1 MSGNTRIERK
11 FVRYSHAK
19 LCRRNL
25 PEWRLQYS
33 VVKNKYIF
41 LFLLL
46 SLKSRLPLQ
55 DLDIIHRI
63 QWGIIQEKETKSKY
77 GLGNDSRQE

>member
-1 MSGNTRIERK
+1 MAASILSSQEQIY
-11 FVRYSHAK
+11 FS
-19 LCRRNL
+19 
-25 PEWRLQYS
+25 
-33 VVKNKYIF
+33 
-41 LFLLL
+41 FLLL

-55 DLDIIHRI
+55 DLGIIHRI

>member
-1 MSGNTRIERK
+1 MAASILSSQEQIY
-11 FVRYSHAK
+11 FS
-19 LCRRNL
+19 
-25 PEWRLQYS
+25 
-33 VVKNKYIF
+33 
-41 LFLLL
+41 FLLL